1 MPMLILIFFMAC
13 LAAFLEMVARV
24 PLDGRADLPWHD

>member
-1 MPMLILIFFMAC
+1 MLILIFFMAC